1 MDQFLG
7 DINRHFTVVLQVTD
21 DDVDDEDKYNN
32 IEVGD
37 LDLLTLIICQ
47 WLIL

>member
-1 MDQFLG
+1 MDKFLG

-21 DDVDDEDKYNN
+21 DDDDKYNN

>member
-21 DDVDDEDKYNN
+21 DDVEDDDKYNN
-32 IEVGD
+32 IELGD
-37 LDLLTLIICQ
+37 LDFLTLIICQ